1 MLMRQIVLLLS
12 FLFIGSALTAGP
24 SYKIQLKVEGFEE
37 EQLKLG
43 YHYGLKQYIQDS
55 TMVDKSGWAVF
66 EGEEALKPG
75 IYFAILGKK
84 GYFEFLITEDD
95 QDFTIE
101 TNVDDLIQNAEV
113 KNSKENEAFY
123 EYMKFISAKKKE
135 LVELKE
141 GITEESTEKE
151 KELVN
156 KRRETLDKEVKK
168 FQDKFEKKYPKARYT
183 KYLKYVEEPE
193 IPDAPK
199 LEDGSIDSTFR
210 FRYYKEH
217 YFDNIDFSDQLIA
230 RTPLVHTKVNHYIEK
245 MTRPIPDS
253 VNVSIDRVLSLAKQ
267 NEGAYQFLTA
277 NLLNKYAK
285 SKIMGMDA
293 VYVHIVDNYYAA
305 GETPWV
311 DSTQLFKIKNRADLM
326 RPNLIGKKGR
336 NFKLKDAEGT
346 YHTLSKIISPYIVL
360 YFWDPDCGHCK
371 KSTPKVIE
379 FHENYKDKGVKTIA
393 ISTEH
398 EEDKWR
404 KYLEDNPTEIL
415 HLADLEYK
423 SNFRRDYDISGTPR
437 IFILD
442 KNKIIKA
449 KRIGAD
455 QLPGFMD
462 RLLAN
467 DKAAEE
473 KASQVQAEE
482 KNEDGSKSQTK
493 QSKVKEEVKLKNK

>member
-1 MLMRQIVLLLS
+1 MRPLVFIISL
-12 FLFIGSALTAGP
+12 LFITAALTAGP
-24 SYKIQLKVEGFEE
+24 SYKIKLKVEGFEE

-55 TMVDKSGWAVF
+55 TMVDKSGWATF
-66 EGEEALKPG
+66 EGDEALKPG
-75 IYFAILGKK
+75 IYFAILGKQ
-84 GYFEFLITEDD
+84 GYFEFLVTEED

-101 TNVDDLIQNAEV
+101 TNVENLIQDAEV
-113 KNSKENEAFY
+113 KNSEENEAFY
-123 EYMKFISAKKKE
+123 EYMKFISQKKKE
-135 LVELKE
+135 LVKLKE
-141 GITEESTEKE
+141 QETEEISEKD
-151 KELVN
+151 KEAIN
-156 KRRETLDKEVKK
+156 KKRSELDKEVKK
-168 FQDKFEKKYPKARYT
+168 FQEKFQKKRPNARYT

-193 IPDAPK
+193 IPESPK
-199 LEDGSIDSTFR
+199 LADGTIDSTFR

-217 YFDNIDFSDQLIA
+217 YFDNIDFSDKLIA
-230 RTPLVHTKVNHYIEK
+230 RSPLVHTKVNHYIEK

-253 VNVSIDRVLSLAKQ
+253 VNVSIDHVLNLAKD
-267 NEGAYQFLTA
+267 NEGVYQFLTA
-277 NLLNKYAK
+277 HLLNTYAK

-311 DSTQLFKIKNRADLM
+311 DSTQLFKIKNRADLI

-336 NFKLKDAEGT
+336 NFKLKDAAGT
-346 YHTLSKIISPYIVL
+346 YHTLSKIISPYVVL

-371 KSTPKVIE
+371 KSTPKVID
-379 FHENYKDKGVKTIA
+379 FNENYKDKGVKVIA

-442 KNKIIKA
+442 ENKIIKA

-467 DKAAEE
+467 DKAEE
-473 KASQVQAEE
+473 KKKE
-482 KNEDGSKSQTK
+482 SQTK
-493 QSKVKEEVKLKNK
+493 ESQAKESQSKEKEGNSKVKENLKSNNK